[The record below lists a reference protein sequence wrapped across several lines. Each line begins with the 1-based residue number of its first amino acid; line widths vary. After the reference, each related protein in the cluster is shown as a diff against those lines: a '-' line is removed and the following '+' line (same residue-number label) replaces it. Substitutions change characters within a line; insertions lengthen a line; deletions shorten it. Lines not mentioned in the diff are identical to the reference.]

1 MQEAES
7 YRKKIL
13 VSSMLGL
20 GLEGMDIL
28 LLSFALS
35 SIINEFH
42 ISSAAGGVLPSVTN
56 IGMLVGGVI
65 FGYWADKKGRIKIF
79 TYTIFIFA
87 IATLLMAF
95 ARSIGE
101 IYILRFVV
109 GLGAG
114 GEYGIGMALVA
125 EAFPKERRG
134 QMSSWITVGGQM
146 GTLIAALIAATVIP
160 LAGWRAAFIFGVIPV
175 FLAYFVRRH
184 LPETKSWQLAHKS
197 GAEKSDH
204 PRISLLFNQPKI
216 ALITV
221 GLTIMS
227 AIQVAGYYGLMNW
240 LPSLLEKQ
248 QGLSVSGSSLWMI
261 STIIGMSIGMLSFGK
276 LFDKFGSR
284 LTYSVFLIMSGMSV
298 TLYTFVHSAFLML
311 IIGAIVGFFANG
323 MNAGYGALISSFY
336 PTEIRSLANNAI
348 FNTGRAIGGLSPIL
362 VGYIIDEKGF
372 SVALLVLGSFYLIS
386 LVIVNLIPN
395 PVKRR
400 NSDSRGRVIE

>member
-1 MQEAES
+1 MHETGS
-7 YRKKIL
+7 YQKKIL

-20 GLEGMDIL
+20 GLEGMDVL

-56 IGMLVGGVI
+56 IGMMVGGVI
-65 FGYWADKKGRIKIF
+65 FGYWADKKGRIKVF
-79 TYTIFIFA
+79 TYTIFVFA

-95 ARSIGE
+95 ARNIFE
-101 IYILRFVV
+101 IYILRFLV

-125 EAFPKERRG
+125 EAFPKDRRG
-134 QMSSWITVGGQM
+134 QMPSWITVGGQM
-146 GTLIAALIAATVIP
+146 GTLVAALIAAIVIP

-184 LPETKSWQLAHKS
+184 LPETKIWQHAH
-197 GAEKSDH
+197 AEDVEKTTS
-204 PRISLLFNQPKI
+204 PRISLLFRRPKV
-216 ALITV
+216 ALITL

-240 LPSLLEKQ
+240 LPSLLEKK

-261 STIIGMSIGMLSFGK
+261 STIIGMSLGMLSFGK
-276 LFDKFGSR
+276 LYDKFGSK
-284 LTYSVFLIMSGMSV
+284 LTYSAFLIMSGLSV
-298 TLYTFVHSAFLML
+298 TLYIFVHSSFLML
-311 IIGAIVGFFANG
+311 IIGAVVGFFANG

-336 PTEIRSLANNAI
+336 PTEIRSFANNAI

-362 VGYIIDEKGF
+362 IGYMIDRSGF
-372 SVALLVLGSFYLIS
+372 SAALLLLGSLYFVSLI
-386 LVIVNLIPN
+386 VVNLIPN
-395 PVKRR
+395 PLKKIKPE
-400 NSDSRGRVIE
+400 SRERVAE